1 MDKTQKIVIF
11 SGVGIVLVL
20 IGILVWLLF
29 FKDNGSDNNTP
40 EPESPEY
47 TMQQELDSLRMLND
61 QLRVDRLSHSLDS
74 LPDFSEVSNVQ
85 LQADQQE
92 LVNKY
97 NEARNK
103 IENLLA
109 QLKTE
114 KANSSKMQNRSK
126 EEIAARDKK
135 IAELEGQ
142 IDQLKNYCKDLLG
155 RLQDLNEKYEQQVRI
170 NTQLTEAN
178 KVLEQTVGSTKAENE
193 ELSAKVSNAQRL
205 VLTGISLHAY
215 NKKDKTEKKVAKA
228 RKLGVSFTVTA
239 NNAATPGMKDFY
251 VTIKTPEGQQLTG
264 GGSFRAEGTTLQATA
279 RRQVEY
285 ANEEVS
291 TALYWDVNT
300 SLTPGEYTVKIFCD
314 GQCLAT
320 RRITMN

>member
-11 SGVGIVLVL
+11 SGIGVVVVL
-20 IGILVWLLF
+20 IGVLVWLLF
-29 FKDNGSDNNTP
+29 FKDSDSERSADPETP
-40 EPESPEY
+40 EY
-47 TMQQELDSLRMLND
+47 AMQQELDSLRMLND
-61 QLRVDRLSHSLDS
+61 RLRVDQLSHSLDS
-74 LPDFSEVSNVQ
+74 LPDFSEVGNVK

-103 IENLLA
+103 IETLLA
-109 QLKTE
+109 ELKNE

-135 IAELEGQ
+135 IAALEGQ

-155 RLQDLNEKYEQQVRI
+155 RLQDLNAKYEEQVQI
-170 NTQLTEAN
+170 NTQLSEAN
-178 KVLEQTVGSTKAENE
+178 KVLEQTVGSTKAKNE

-215 NKKDKTEKKVAKA
+215 NKKDKNEKKVSKA

-239 NNAATPGMKDFY
+239 NNAAAPGMKDFF

-264 GGSFRAEGTTLQATA
+264 AGSFQAEGTTLQATA
-279 RRQVEY
+279 RRQIEY

-291 TALYWDVNT
+291 TAVYWDVNT

-320 RRITMN
+320 RRIAMN